1 MVAKQEKSLKVLVAG
16 GGVAGPALAFW
27 LARAGHRVTVAER
40 YPALRATGAQVDL
53 RGQGIEAITAMG
65 LLDEVRAH
73 LVAEPGVAFVS
84 RSGRRLGAI
93 MANTSGQGKQTLTSE
108 YEIMRGDLVRI
119 LHDATKEDVEYRFG
133 LTVEGFDQTQD
144 EVVAHFSD
152 GSDETFDLLVGADGQ
167 GSRIRRDVLPEGA
180 DVYWRTGLHMA
191 YWFVPR
197 VASDSDVRETYAAP
211 GGRQIM
217 RRSHN
222 VTETQAYFI
231 LRDSSDEAS
240 AVHRAPVED
249 QQRFWAD
256 RFRDAGWQTQRFVD
270 GMAEAPFFYS
280 QEVLQVRTDTW
291 STGRVVLLGD
301 AAHCASPYSGMGI
314 SGGLV
319 GAYVL
324 AGEVNATPDDLD
336 GALARYDSTL
346 RPFVDEIQ
354 AAVKPRLLAFG
365 FPRPRIAVAALQ
377 AAFAVACALRI
388 PERIAARATTD
399 RGGAWALPRYEGDG
413 PAVPTVV
420 PCQGIPR
427 QDTRS

>member
-1 MVAKQEKSLKVLVAG
+1 MVMNQKKSLKVLVAG

-27 LARAGHRVTVAER
+27 LTRAGHRVTVAER

-53 RGQGIEAITAMG
+53 RGQGIEVITAMG

-84 RSGRRLGAI
+84 RAGRRLGAI

-119 LHDATKEDVEYRFG
+119 LHDSTKEDVEYRFG
-133 LTVEGFDQTQD
+133 LTVEGFDQRQD

-152 GSDETFDLLVGADGQ
+152 GSEETFDLLVGADGQ
-167 GSRIRRDVLPEGA
+167 GSRIRRDVLPEGT

-222 VTETQAYFI
+222 ATETQAYFI
-231 LRDSSDEAS
+231 LRESSDEAS
-240 AVHRAPVED
+240 AVHRAQVEE
-249 QQRFWAD
+249 QQRFWAE

-291 STGRVVLLGD
+291 SKGRVALLGD

-324 AGEVNATPDDLD
+324 AGEVNATPDDLE
-336 GALARYDSTL
+336 GALARYDATL

-377 AAFAVACALRI
+377 VAFAVACALRI

-399 RGGAWALPRYEGDG
+399 RGGAWALPRYERASAG
-413 PAVPTVV
+413 PA
-420 PCQGIPR
+420 PR
-427 QDTRS
+427 RLSTDPAR